1 MKGAVGF
8 LATGGWVSNLI
19 LWFRRLPHPEAKFS
33 HCFRC
38 IGPLTEEI
46 LEVCKFFDI
55 KTDKFVLGQE
65 MCISMEP
72 QGCTLM
78 TLEKQ
83 IANKKLVEIWLP
95 PLDASKTDNMIFSEL
110 RKVKQVYAYVE
121 LLGMIKVTLCEWMG
135 YKKYNTY
142 SKNEICSENVHQSL
156 VGPDG
161 DVDLNSEC
169 SAELITFDKD
179 SIAPDEVYVAIIK
192 DPRSQEVPL

>member
-38 IGPLTEEI
+38 IGPLTEEMV
-46 LEVCKFFDI
+46 EVCRHFEIPLKEA
-55 KTDKFVLGQE
+55 VLGDE

-72 QGCTLM
+72 QGCVLM
-78 TLEKQ
+78 TLKKQ
-83 IANKKLVEIWLP
+83 ISKKKLVELWLP
-95 PLDASKTDNMIFSEL
+95 PLDESKTDNMIFAEL
-110 RKVKQVYAYVE
+110 RKVKQVYAYVQ
-121 LLGMIKVTLCEWMG
+121 LLGMIRVTLADWFG
-135 YKKYNTY
+135 IKKENTY
-142 SKNEICSENVHQSL
+142 SKNEFCSENVHQSL

-161 DVDLNSEC
+161 DCDLNSEC
-169 SAELITFDKD
+169 SAELINYDQD

-192 DPRSQEVPL
+192 DPRSKEVSL